1 MERPSI
7 LVVDNYD
14 SFVYNVVQYLGELG
28 ATCRVV
34 RNDVVELSMID
45 EVAGVVVSP
54 GPGHPRSAG
63 RCLEVVERCRN
74 DAKPLLGI
82 CLGHQALAEAFGA
95 TVGPAPE
102 LRHGRASLI
111 EHDGR
116 GVFAGLA
123 SPLIVGRYHSL
134 AVDESTLGPEFEVSA
149 RVGDVVMAMRHRSLP
164 LEGVQFHP
172 ESVLTQGGYVMLANW
187 LEGLGST
194 RARDLAPALSEMAEG
209 RRRALPDPTS

>member
-14 SFVYNVVQYLGELG
+14 SFVYNLVQYLGELG
-28 ATCRVV
+28 ATCHVV
-34 RNDVVELSMID
+34 RNDEVVLDELARVD
-45 EVAGVVVSP
+45 GVLVSP

-63 RCLEVVERCRN
+63 RCLDVIHDC
-74 DAKPLLGI
+74 AKRSTPLFGV

-95 TVGPAPE
+95 RVSAAPE
-102 LRHGRASLI
+102 LRHGRASRI

-116 GVFAGLA
+116 GVFRGLA
-123 SPLIVGRYHSL
+123 SPLVVGRYHSL
-134 AVDESTLGPEFEVSA
+134 AVEEATLGGEFEVSA
-149 RVGDVVMAMRHRSLP
+149 RVGDVVMAMRHRTLP

-172 ESVLTQGGYVMLANW
+172 ESVLTQGGYLMLANW
-187 LEGLGST
+187 LESLGYSEAQ
-194 RARDLAPALSEMAEG
+194 RLAPALSERAEE